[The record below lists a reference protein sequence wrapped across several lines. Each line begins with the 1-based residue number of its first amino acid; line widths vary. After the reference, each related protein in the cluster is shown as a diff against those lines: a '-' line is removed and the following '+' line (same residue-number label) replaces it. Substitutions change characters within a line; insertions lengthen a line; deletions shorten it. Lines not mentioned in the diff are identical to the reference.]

1 MADTTPATTPRDG
14 RFIRACRERFARAPT
29 GYAVAVSP
37 VLDVQFAAEPASAA
51 QSRRAM
57 TEWLTSLCGL
67 TALCDVG
74 QDLVLAVNE
83 AISNSVEHAYG
94 GGPGT
99 VRLRA
104 RVRTGR
110 TPEPD
115 LGPCARLEV
124 WIEITDH
131 GTWREPP
138 SDPGFRGRGL
148 MMAEA
153 SVDRMG
159 IERSATGTT
168 VTLLRSLGCPAKQTA
183 SV

>member
-1 MADTTPATTPRDG
+1 
-14 RFIRACRERFARAPT
+14 
-29 GYAVAVSP
+29 
-37 VLDVQFAAEPASAA
+37 
-51 QSRRAM
+51 M

-67 TALCDVG
+67 AALCEVG

-83 AISNSVEHAYG
+83 AISNSVEHAYRG
-94 GGPGT
+94 RPGT

-104 RVRTGR
+104 RAQAGR
-110 TPEPD
+110 VPEPR
-115 LGPCARLEV
+115 LGPCARFEV
-124 WIEITDH
+124 RVEIIDH

-168 VTLLRSLGCPAKQTA
+168 VTLRRSLGCPSEQAVPA
-183 SV
+183 

>member
-1 MADTTPATTPRDG
+1 M
-14 RFIRACRERFARAPT
+14 
-29 GYAVAVSP
+29 SP
-37 VLDVQFAAEPASAA
+37 VLDVELAAEPASAA
-51 QSRRAM
+51 RSRRALSS
-57 TEWLTSLCGL
+57 WLASLCGL

-104 RVRTGR
+104 RVRTVVDAGSGTR
-110 TPEPD
+110 
-115 LGPCARLEV
+115 GCGRLEV
-124 WIEITDH
+124 SVEIIDH
-131 GTWREPP
+131 GCWREPP

-153 SVDRMG
+153 SVDHMG
-159 IERSATGTT
+159 IERTSAGTT
-168 VTLLRSLGCPAKQTA
+168 VTMHRSLGCPSRQTVSA
-183 SV
+183 

>member
-1 MADTTPATTPRDG
+1 M
-14 RFIRACRERFARAPT
+14 
-29 GYAVAVSP
+29 
-37 VLDVQFAAEPASAA
+37 SA
-51 QSRRAM
+51 
-57 TEWLTSLCGL
+57 WLASLCGL
-67 TALCDVG
+67 VALCDVG

-104 RVRTGR
+104 RVRTVGSGR
-110 TPEPD
+110 PG
-115 LGPCARLEV
+115 LGACACLEV
-124 WIEITDH
+124 SIEIIDH
-131 GTWREPP
+131 GCWREPP

-153 SVDRMG
+153 SVDHLG
-159 IERSATGTT
+159 IERSDAGTT
-168 VTLLRSLGCPAKQTA
+168 VTMNRSLGCPTRQTV